1 MAAQPSATGRRRRL
15 ALARALAPLLLTAA
29 PALARASVADDPTAT
44 IQLAATITSVWSPRT
59 AEVATPFVVR
69 RVANPRWRPPATS
82 PLLPSA
88 APALRPGLLDHL
100 SAQLYRSEPTS
111 GPASSEWQFL
121 AGQQSRTQDGLEMFG
136 ALRQT
141 WSGTQLDA
149 LRLTGRRGI
158 VSLGLGDQTP
168 IVFGDWVSLQ
178 RMRGGVLRL
187 ETRETAWT
195 TLGGVPTPVMG
206 TPVAPIQVA
215 GMSLDS
221 GHQEAA
227 RYALTALGFR
237 RDATAGRLAPD
248 PAPGHGGLGVLGW
261 RLPVGAGM
269 LRGTL
274 GGQVHDLDEGVRRL
288 AIAQALAWDFSTRRV
303 TASLA
308 SARNTSHAAIIGTD
322 RFAPAPRA
330 EDRWSLQTRTTGGR
344 FETHSTGVIRDGGD
358 PALETRTFAL
368 GFSGAFGRSAW
379 YGGADAVWDRR
390 LVFEE
395 RRYSVQAG
403 RALVG
408 GATMLA
414 RVESVERPNQPVTL
428 SALGETS
435 LPLAAGTRLELEP
448 RLGIAEHSLQNGQLT
463 ARLSGPL
470 GGPELRMTG
479 TLSVAGQRESGF
491 RGSMREVGIALS
503 YTPRSRDRG
512 DVEIRRLDEGGRPSL
527 EYSARYETF
536 LQRYEAPTAWLAARD
551 TGVVTVLVG
560 RSGNGSGMPDVL
572 VSLDGQALR
581 FTDPEG
587 IARFDHVTPGI
598 HTVAIEE
605 RSLESN
611 TEVVGSSRVFVTV
624 ERGRVTEPVRFTIGR
639 MERRTKF

>member
-1 MAAQPSATGRRRRL
+1 M
-15 ALARALAPLLLTAA
+15 
-29 PALARASVADDPTAT
+29 ADDPAAS
-44 IQLAATITSVWSPRT
+44 IQLAATITSVWTPRT
-59 AEVATPFVVR
+59 DPEVATPFVVHR
-69 RVANPRWRPPATS
+69 IANPRWRPPATS
-82 PLLPSA
+82 ALLPST
-88 APALRPGLLDHL
+88 APALRPGMLDHL
-100 SAQLYRSEPTS
+100 SAQLYRSERAV
-111 GPASSEWQFL
+111 GPSSAEWQFL
-121 AGQQSRTQDGLEMFG
+121 AGQQSRTQDGFEMFS

-141 WSGTQLDA
+141 PFSGTQLDA
-149 LRLTGRRGI
+149 ARLTGRRGI
-158 VSLGLGDQTP
+158 FSLGLGDQTP
-168 IVFGDWVSLQ
+168 VVFGDWVSLQ
-178 RMRGGVLRL
+178 RMRGGLLRL
-187 ETRETAWT
+187 ESHETAWT
-195 TLGGVPTPVMG
+195 SFAGVPTPVMG

-215 GMSLDS
+215 GTSLD
-221 GHQEAA
+221 GGRQTAA
-227 RYALTALGFR
+227 RFALTAIGFR
-237 RDATAGRLAPD
+237 RDSTFGRLEPD
-248 PAPGHGGLGVLGW
+248 PTPGHGGLGALGW
-261 RLPVGAGM
+261 RLPVGAGAVS
-269 LRGTL
+269 GTL
-274 GGQVHDLDEGVRRL
+274 GGQVHDLDGVRRL
-288 AIAQALAWDFSTRRV
+288 AMTQALAWDFSTRRV
-303 TASLA
+303 AASLA
-308 SARNTSHAAIIGTD
+308 SARNTGGARIIGTD

-330 EDRWSLQTRTTGGR
+330 EDRWSLQARSAGGR

-358 PALETRTFAL
+358 PALEARTFAA
-368 GFSGAFGRSAW
+368 GFSGVLGRSAW

-390 LVFEE
+390 LVSDE

-408 GATMLA
+408 GAFGGGASMLA

-435 LPLAAGTRLELEP
+435 FSLAAGTRLELEP
-448 RLGIAEHSLQNGQLT
+448 RLGFAEHEVQNGQLT

-479 TLSVAGQRESGF
+479 TLAVSGERESGF
-491 RGSMREVGIALS
+491 RGGVREVGIALS
-503 YTPRSRDRG
+503 YAPRSRDRG
-512 DVEIRRLDEGGRPSL
+512 DVEIRRLNEGGPISL

-536 LQRYEAPTAWLAARD
+536 LQRYEEPTEWLAARD

-581 FTDPEG
+581 FSDPEG
-587 IARFDHVTPGI
+587 IARFDHVAPGI

-611 TEVVGSSRVFVTV
+611 SEVVGASRVFVTV